1 MRCASTTESRLP
13 VDALH
18 ARASVDDPRPT
29 GVVALTMISMA
40 VSKRARASGR
50 GVRAALGLAALLV
63 ACRDESAPAR
73 TGDDRP
79 EKGSLNERHEE
90 FKRDLH
96 EAAESLGQSADK
108 AHRSTQKTV
117 RRVGGELGVRNEILG
132 AGGGPPDAGAGEP

>member
-1 MRCASTTESRLP
+1 MTSLAASK
-13 VDALH
+13 V
-18 ARASVDDPRPT
+18 ARASV
-29 GVVALTMISMA
+29 
-40 VSKRARASGR
+40 R
-50 GVRAALGLAALLV
+50 GVCVVVFAALLV

-96 EAAESLGQSADK
+96 EAAESLGHSADK
-108 AHRSTQKTV
+108 AQRSTQKAV
-117 RRVGGELGVRNEILG
+117 RRVGGELGVRREILG

>member
-1 MRCASTTESRLP
+1 
-13 VDALH
+13 
-18 ARASVDDPRPT
+18 
-29 GVVALTMISMA
+29 MISMA
-40 VSKRARASGR
+40 VSEWARASGR
-50 GVRAALGLAALLV
+50 GVRALGFAALLV

-79 EKGSLNERHEE
+79 EKGSINERHEE

-108 AHRSTQKTV
+108 AQRSTQKAV
-117 RRVGGELGVRNEILG
+117 RRVGGELGVRKEILG